1 MTGQLIAFAVAALS
15 LLPLREAM
23 TQTPVSQNGP
33 VYNDKGELLAPP
45 DYREWIYLSSGLD
58 MSYSERL
65 LAMGHSM
72 FSNVFVNPEA
82 YRAFQRTGTWPDK
95 TMLVMEIRGAS
106 SKGSINKNGHYQSG
120 GVMGVE
126 VHVKDSKRFDGGW
139 AFFAVDG
146 STPAPPIP
154 TSGECYS
161 CHRQHAAVDTTFV
174 QFYPTLIDLAT
185 QKGTLSPAYLHDQ
198 RQQHGVRDQSPSS

>member
-1 MTGQLIAFAVAALS
+1 MKTTLVIAVSLLSLGLAALRAQSADPRFTRDGQL
-15 LLPLREAM
+15 LRPE
-23 TQTPVSQNGP
+23 N
-33 VYNDKGELLAPP
+33 
-45 DYREWIYLSSGLD
+45 YREWIYLSSGLD

-95 TMLVMEIRGAS
+95 TMLVMELRGAS

-126 VHVKDSKRFDGGW
+126 VHVKDSTRFDGGW
-139 AFFAVDG
+139 AFFAIAG
-146 STPAPPIP
+146 STPAAPIP
-154 TSGECYS
+154 ASAECYS

-174 QFYPTLIDLAT
+174 QFYPTLIGLAT
-185 QKGTLSPAYLHDQ
+185 KKGTLSAAYLHDQ
-198 RQQHGVRDQSPSS
+198 EKGEADR

>member
-1 MTGQLIAFAVAALS
+1 MTGKLIAFAAAALS

-23 TQTPVSQNGP
+23 TQTPASPNGP
-33 VYNDKGELLAPP
+33 VYNDKGELLAPA
-45 DYREWIYLSSGLD
+45 DYKKWIYIRIDLK
-58 MSYSERL
+58 MSNSEG

-95 TMLVMEIRGAS
+95 TMLVMELRGAS

-126 VHVKDSKRFDGGW
+126 VHVKDSTRFDGGW
-139 AFFAVDG
+139 AFFAVG
-146 STPAPPIP
+146 GTTPAPPIP
-154 TSGECYS
+154 ASAECYS

-174 QFYPTLIDLAT
+174 QFYPTLIDIAT
-185 QKGTLSPAYLHDQ
+185 QKGTLSAAYLHDQ
-198 RQQHGVRDQSPSS
+198 EKGEAKR

>member
-1 MTGQLIAFAVAALS
+1 MRGPLIAFAAAALS

-23 TQTPVSQNGP
+23 TQTPVAPHGP
-33 VYNDKGELLAPP
+33 VYNDKGELVAPT
-45 DYREWIYLSSGLD
+45 DYREWIYLSTGLD

-95 TMLVMEIRGAS
+95 TMLVMELRGAS

-126 VHVKDSKRFDGGW
+126 VHVKDSTRFDGGW
-139 AFFAVDG
+139 AFFAVG
-146 STPAPPIP
+146 GTTPAPPIP
-154 TSGECYS
+154 ASAECYS

-185 QKGTLSPAYLHDQ
+185 RKGTLSAAYLHDQ
-198 RQQHGVRDQSPSS
+198 EKGEAKR

>member
-1 MTGQLIAFAVAALS
+1 MTGKLIAFAAAALS

-23 TQTPVSQNGP
+23 TQTPASPNGP
-33 VYNDKGELLAPP
+33 VYNDKGELLAPA

-95 TMLVMEIRGAS
+95 TMLVMEVRGAS

-126 VHVKDSKRFDGGW
+126 VHVKDSTRFNGGW
-139 AFFAVDG
+139 AFFAIAG
-146 STPAPPIP
+146 GAPAAPIP
-154 TSGECYS
+154 ASAECYT

-185 QKGTLSPAYLHDQ
+185 KKGTLSAAYLHAQ
-198 RQQHGVRDQSPSS
+198 EKGAAER

>member
-1 MTGQLIAFAVAALS
+1 MTGKMIAFAVAALS

-23 TQTPVSQNGP
+23 TQTPVAPNGP
-33 VYNDKGELLAPP
+33 VYNDKGELLAPA

-72 FSNVFVNPEA
+72 FSNVFVNPDA

-95 TMLVMEIRGAS
+95 TMLVMEVRGAS

-126 VHVKDSKRFDGGW
+126 VHVKDSTRFNGGW

-146 STPAPPIP
+146 GTPAAPIP
-154 TSGECYS
+154 ASAECYS

-185 QKGTLSPAYLHDQ
+185 QKGTLSAAYLHDQ
-198 RQQHGVRDQSPSS
+198 EKEKAQR

>member
-23 TQTPVSQNGP
+23 TQTPVAPNGP
-33 VYNDKGELLAPP
+33 VYNDKGELLAPAG
-45 DYREWIYLSSGLD
+45 YREWIYLSSGLD

-95 TMLVMEIRGAS
+95 TMLVRGRRGAS
-106 SKGSINKNGHYQSG
+106 RKGSLKKNG
-120 GVMGVE
+120 
-126 VHVKDSKRFDGGW
+126 
-139 AFFAVDG
+139 
-146 STPAPPIP
+146 
-154 TSGECYS
+154 TS
-161 CHRQHAAVDTTFV
+161 
-174 QFYPTLIDLAT
+174 
-185 QKGTLSPAYLHDQ
+185 Q
-198 RQQHGVRDQSPSS
+198 RG